1 MLGTTLEEIRSH
13 IESLASDDGTYYLVC
28 ARYGDR
34 PVPTAG
40 LGFETRAEARAAARA
55 TEQYRAALRRYDPR
69 LPRYDVIVCQD
80 TGMVTPE
87 QAGTGAELAESTGR
101 STRATAGDRDEK
113 SDRHSGSDP
122 WSGPDP
128 VQGSSHSRESR
139 VEFCH
144 RVAGAVFEAL
154 SDCGHDAVESAVM
167 DAYFELAERV
177 SELEDLCLCLLES
190 MAAEIDRRLTADE
203 QATVLETA
211 VSRLPGPDST
221 DHPVAATL
229 SSLEDRGLIGAYTWS
244 PAAEDADPET
254 LDVVV
259 RLSEYAL
266 SPRDDRLPVLPVVVE
281 LVRHESTKRVA
292 SLRVADVTD
301 GWRVSV
307 RLASDAT
314 ADELVTA
321 RIEQR
326 D

>member
-13 IESLASDDGTYYLVC
+13 IESLASDGGTYSLVC

-34 PVPTAG
+34 PVPTVG
-40 LGFETRAEARAAARA
+40 LRFETRAEARAAARA

-69 LPRYDVIVCQD
+69 LPRYDVIVCQE
-80 TGMVTPE
+80 TECVTPGA
-87 QAGTGAELAESTGR
+87 AGTGAQVAESTDW
-101 STRATAGDRDEK
+101 TDRAASSEREVAPQSRTDPWT
-113 SDRHSGSDP
+113 GSDP
-122 WSGPDP
+122 G
-128 VQGSSHSRESR
+128 VGSSRGRESR

-177 SELEDLCLCLLES
+177 SDLEDLCVCLLES
-190 MAAEIDRRLTADE
+190 MAAEIDRGLSVDD
-203 QATVLETA
+203 QATVIDTA

-229 SSLEDRGLIGAYTWS
+229 ASLERRGLVGEYTWS
-244 PAAEDADPET
+244 PAGKDDDPAT

-259 RLSEYAL
+259 HLSEYAL
-266 SPRDDRLPVLPVVVE
+266 SPREGRLPVLPVVVE
-281 LVRHESTKRVA
+281 LVRHESTERIA
-292 SLRVADVTD
+292 SLAVADVSD
-301 GWRVSV
+301 GWRIGL

-314 ADELVTA
+314 PDELVTA
-321 RIEQR
+321 RIDPEA
-326 D
+326 